1 MKSYRAADGSER
13 LWFDPEEIEVIMED
27 ELHKAGLFPSAD
39 HPTVNVEDL
48 IEVHLKVK
56 LDQHAVLDRDVLGV
70 TEFPKGKQPAI
81 SINRDLSGLA
91 VDLEDPL
98 PGTVGRWRATLAH
111 EAAHVLLH
119 RILFEFDENQGMLF
133 ETHSVD
139 RTATLMQCLK
149 REVSFGGVGR
159 DWREVQAN
167 RGMAAMLMPRT
178 TFHAVTR
185 RVLVDNGHGGAG
197 QLNEAEAGLVA
208 SRLAALFRV
217 SKQAAHIRLSTLGY
231 LVTADPSLPMETP
244 AL

>member
-13 LWFDPEEIEVIMED
+13 LWFDPEEIEVVMED

-39 HPTVNVEDL
+39 HPTVNIEDL

-119 RILFEFDENQGMLF
+119 RILFEFDEKQGILF

-139 RTATLMQCLK
+139 RTATLMRFLK
-149 REVSFGGVGR
+149 RELSFGGPGR
-159 DWREVQAN
+159 HRREVPAKT
-167 RGMAAMLMPRT
+167 G
-178 TFHAVTR
+178 
-185 RVLVDNGHGGAG
+185 
-197 QLNEAEAGLVA
+197 
-208 SRLAALFRV
+208 
-217 SKQAAHIRLSTLGY
+217 
-231 LVTADPSLPMETP
+231 TP
-244 AL
+244 AILTSPPPSPVFPLPPPIHNHPT

>member
-13 LWFDPEEIEVIMED
+13 LWFEPEEIEVIMED
-27 ELHKAGLFPSAD
+27 ELHKAGLYPSAD
-39 HPTVNVEDL
+39 QPTVNVEDF
-48 IEVHLKVK
+48 IELHLKVK
-56 LDQHAVLDRDVLGV
+56 LDQHAVLDADVLGV
-70 TEFPKGKQPAI
+70 TEFPKGKHPTI

-133 ETHSVD
+133 ETHLVD
-139 RTATLMQCLK
+139 RTATLMRCLK
-149 REVSFGGVGR
+149 REVSFGGAGK

-167 RGMAAMLMPRT
+167 RGMAGMLMPRE

-185 RVLVDNGHGGAG
+185 RVLVDNGHGSAE
-197 QLNEAEAGLVA
+197 QLNQAEALAAA
-208 SRLAALFRV
+208 SRLAELFRV

-231 LVTADPSLPMETP
+231 LVTANPSLPMETP
-244 AL
+244 AG